1 MQMQVILFQDVKG
14 LGSQG
19 DTVKV
24 ADGYFRNYL
33 KPKGLADEANQA
45 NSRKYDK
52 QKKRQLELAAEQ
64 EAEAR
69 ILAKKLEDVTITIRA
84 KAGEGDKLFG
94 SVTHQDIAD
103 ALEAQGYVVDRKH
116 IEIDEH
122 IKKLGM
128 FTVGIR
134 LHPQVA
140 GKIRLLIERE

>member
-1 MQMQVILFQDVKG
+1 MQVILFADVKG
-14 LGSQG
+14 LGRQG

-24 ADGYFRNYL
+24 ADGYYRNFL
-33 KPKGLADEANQA
+33 KPKGLADEATASNA
-45 NSRKYDK
+45 RKYEK
-52 QKKRQLELAAEQ
+52 VKKRQLELAAEQ
-64 EAEAR
+64 EADAR
-69 ILAKKLEDVTITIRA
+69 ALAKKLEDVTITIRA

-103 ALEAQGYVVDRKH
+103 ALQAQGYVVDRKH
-116 IEIDEH
+116 IEIEEH

-134 LHPQVA
+134 LHPEVE